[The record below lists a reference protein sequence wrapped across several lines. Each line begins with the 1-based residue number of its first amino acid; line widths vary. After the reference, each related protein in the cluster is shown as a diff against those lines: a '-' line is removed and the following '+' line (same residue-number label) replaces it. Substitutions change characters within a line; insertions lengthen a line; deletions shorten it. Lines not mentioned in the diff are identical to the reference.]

1 MIKTAAAL
9 AAPIVLAAL
18 FGLAACAKAP
28 DTINV
33 ADTENSAGAALEN
46 SAAELDATTDN
57 LVDNEVANM
66 NAEAANTA
74 AEGNSAGNSNTN

>member
-1 MIKTAAAL
+1 MIKTATAL
-9 AAPIVLAAL
+9 AAPIVMAAL
-18 FGLAACAKAP
+18 FGLAGCAKAP

-66 NAEAANTA
+66 NAEATNTA
-74 AEGNSAGNSNTN
+74 VAGNSAGSSNAN